1 MKKIRVVIADD
12 HPTFRDGLKL
22 LLEGETD
29 VQIVGETS
37 SGEEIIKLAKKLLPD
52 IIVMDIRLHGIDGI
66 EATRLVK
73 KDNPQI
79 NILVLSMY
87 DDDAHIIEAI
97 QAGAN
102 AYLSKL
108 LPSEELLKAIRKVS
122 DEGIIIPQQLMPKLV
137 RSLTEG
143 DRVDK
148 EDVMQKPSEL
158 TRGEIK
164 VLQLISTG
172 LSNKEIAGKLFI
184 SEKTVKNHLNRIFQ
198 KLGVKNRTQA
208 VVYAIDRGIISIEE

>member
-22 LLEGETD
+22 LLEGEPD

-52 IIVMDIRLHGIDGI
+52 IIIMDIRLHGIDGI

-102 AYLSKL
+102 GYLSKL

-137 RSLTEG
+137 RSLTGG
-143 DRVDK
+143 DRVAK

-198 KLGVKNRTQA
+198 KLDVKNRTQA
-208 VVYAIDRGIISIEE
+208 VVYAIDRGLISIEE